1 MTLAMSNAA
10 VALGIVSL
18 ATKTMAEA
26 ICGTRGPVRIDWWS
40 RPGLRGPEAT
50 TASTTVVPGV
60 RRAREWRCG
69 VREEELVV
77 VFVSWE
83 GAELVGGPRRR
94 LQQL

>member
-1 MTLAMSNAA
+1 MSYAA
-10 VALGIVSL
+10 VALGIASP

-40 RPGLRGPEAT
+40 GPGLRGPEAT
-50 TASTTVVPGV
+50 TASTTAVPGV

-83 GAELVGGPRRR
+83 GAKLVGGPGRR